1 MVRTLVYCL
10 VAGCLAF
17 SAAGATAGDLSPRDV
32 FAMSKGE
39 TWATPLREEEMKE
52 LRGGF
57 SGVAFRVVF
66 SGNAEQAFLDMDTT
80 GGVLDGTSTTGT
92 TSDAQFTLAA
102 VVGTFESFSGIVQIA
117 QAIGDNLTVNNILNV
132 QIVVVLSGQEANLNS
147 IFGL

>member
-1 MVRTLVYCL
+1 MVRAMVYSL
-10 VAGCLAF
+10 VAGCLLF

-66 SGNAEQAFLDMDTT
+66 SGNAEQAFLEMDTT

-92 TSDAQFTLAA
+92 TADAQFTLAA
-102 VVGTFESFSGIVQIA
+102 VVGTFENFSGIVQIG